1 MKTIVVA
8 EDNIVNR
15 ELIREMLDAW
25 GFRVLEASDGE
36 HAFATIK
43 AERPDLVLM
52 DIQMPRED
60 GFSVLRRLRLNP
72 QLAAIPVVALT
83 AYAMRGDSEKAL
95 AAGFNAYITKPI
107 DMPSLRREITRQL
120 EAICCHSDK

>member
-36 HAFATIK
+36 QAFATIK

-52 DIQMPRED
+52 DIQMPRDD
-60 GFSVLRRLRLNP
+60 GFSVLRKLRLDP
-72 QLAAIPVVALT
+72 QLAAIPVLALT

-107 DMPSLRREITRQL
+107 DMPFLHQEITRQL
-120 EAICCHSDK
+120 EAICCPSAK

>member
-1 MKTIVVA
+1 MKTILVA
-8 EDNIVNR
+8 EDNVVNR

-25 GFRVLEASDGE
+25 RFRVLEATDGE
-36 HAFATIK
+36 QALAAIK

-52 DIQMPRED
+52 DIQMPRQD
-60 GFSVLRRLRLNP
+60 GFSVLRKLRLDP
-72 QLAAIPVVALT
+72 QLAAIPVLALT

-107 DMPSLRREITRQL
+107 DMPSLRQEIIRQL
-120 EAICCHSDK
+120 EAICCHSGK

>member
-1 MKTIVVA
+1 MKTILVA
-8 EDNIVNR
+8 EDNVVNR

-25 GFRVLEASDGE
+25 GFRVLEATDGE
-36 HAFATIK
+36 QALAAIK

-52 DIQMPRED
+52 DIQMPRQD
-60 GFSVLRRLRLNP
+60 GFSVLRKLRLDP
-72 QLAAIPVVALT
+72 QLAAIPVLALT

-107 DMPSLRREITRQL
+107 DMPSLRQEIIRQL
-120 EAICCHSDK
+120 EAICCHSGK

>member
-8 EDNIVNR
+8 EDNVVNR

-60 GFSVLRRLRLNP
+60 GFSVLRRLRLDP
-72 QLAAIPVVALT
+72 QLAAIPVLALT

-120 EAICCHSDK
+120 EAICCDSGK